1 MLHVACALER
11 MILNDGLEYKESP
24 DTLNKD
30 NLSALNKASL
40 IFKNSLSISLTNDE
54 LYYMVD
60 ILNEY

>member
-11 MILNDGLEYKESP
+11 MILNDGLEYRESP
-24 DTLNKD
+24 DTLNKN
-30 NLSALNKASL
+30 NLIALNKASL

-54 LYYMVD
+54 IYYMVD